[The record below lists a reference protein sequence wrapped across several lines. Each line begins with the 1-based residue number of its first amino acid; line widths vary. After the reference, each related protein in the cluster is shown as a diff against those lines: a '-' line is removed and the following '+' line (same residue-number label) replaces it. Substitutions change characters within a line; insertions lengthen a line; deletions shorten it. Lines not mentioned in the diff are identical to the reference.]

1 MVGTTAC
8 GITDQFEPFE
18 RLKALFGGAR
28 VDVWGAIL
36 VLVRRFY
43 LTAPIAAVTVLCAYL
58 FTHSLKPEYQATS
71 QMILVGPT
79 AQTDPK
85 AAVAPPVNPIAGFST
100 ATLVETIT
108 IDATSVQS
116 MQQLAASGNS
126 TSFTIANP
134 TRTAVLSI
142 TATGATPRQAVST
155 ANAVATI
162 IQHDLEVRQAPYT
175 TDKSYQVTSQV
186 LAKAQLAS
194 ENTSSRTK
202 AMAIALGIAVAVT
215 ILLTLL
221 VDAVLMSYAR
231 RRSTPQRRA
240 SSVDDGAGT
249 DQQRTTVV
257 RS

>member
-1 MVGTTAC
+1 M
-8 GITDQFEPFE
+8 
-18 RLKALFGGAR
+18 
-28 VDVWGAIL
+28 
-36 VLVRRFY
+36 
-43 LTAPIAAVTVLCAYL
+43 
-58 FTHSLKPEYQATS
+58 
-71 QMILVGPT
+71 
-79 AQTDPK
+79 
-85 AAVAPPVNPIAGFST
+85 
-100 ATLVETIT
+100 
-108 IDATSVQS
+108 
-116 MQQLAASGNS
+116 
-126 TSFTIANP
+126 
-134 TRTAVLSI
+134 
-142 TATGATPRQAVST
+142 
-155 ANAVATI
+155 
-162 IQHDLEVRQAPYT
+162 
-175 TDKSYQVTSQV
+175 